1 MPRLGVGRD
10 GCRTPMQWS
19 GEKYAG
25 FSTAPPW
32 LPVEPG
38 YRGRNVASQNDVA
51 TSVLALYRRLIA
63 LRHLHSA
70 LRVGSYR
77 PVIAAGELLLFVREC
92 ESERLLVAL
101 NLGHEPISVTFAGG
115 HLQGHV
121 LLSTFCDRH
130 SEAASGC
137 IDLRSDEGIIVK
149 LAASAALPG

>member
-1 MPRLGVGRD
+1 
-10 GCRTPMQWS
+10 MQWS
-19 GEKYAG
+19 DEKYAG
-25 FSTAPPW
+25 FSIAPPW

-51 TSVLALYRRLIA
+51 SSVLALYRRLIA

-92 ESERLLVAL
+92 ETERLLVAL
-101 NLGHEPISVTFAGG
+101 NLGHEPISVTFPGG

-130 SEAASGC
+130 RETANGR

-149 LAASAALPG
+149 LAASAVLPG